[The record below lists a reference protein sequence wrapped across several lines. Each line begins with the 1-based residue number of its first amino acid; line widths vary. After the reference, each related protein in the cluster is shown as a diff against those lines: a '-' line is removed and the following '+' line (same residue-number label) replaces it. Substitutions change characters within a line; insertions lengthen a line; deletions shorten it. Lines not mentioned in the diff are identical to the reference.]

1 MRTTEAAPRIRLV
14 HIITLLMLI
23 SISIISIIQIAA
35 SFKAERDSLY
45 ETTLE
50 LNYESA
56 KKMSVTMNSLF
67 KAMENSLKVTSEHL
81 GRSEQIQD
89 SIQAQL
95 DLVTGSSNYFNSQ
108 LVSDA
113 NGNVLAVSPVSV
125 GLTSKKLTSKAV
137 LDAIEQRKPAIS
149 APYESVT
156 NRLIVLMT
164 TPIFNSAGGYL
175 GSLGGT
181 IYLRENNVLNDI
193 FGSNSYSSSGS
204 YIYVVDG
211 AGNLI
216 YHPDHNRLGEN
227 VSANPGVAKLIS
239 GQSGKE
245 KGVNTLGVPML
256 AGYSYVPANGWGI
269 VVQSPLEEINEKSM
283 GLIQNAILY
292 SFPFLLLIL
301 LITAWLAKKLTLP
314 LARLAAT
321 ANKILNGKQIAD
333 LPKVRTN
340 TYEAYHLYKTM
351 LITIDALQKKANQ
364 YELEAQTDNLTGLA
378 NRRSMET
385 QMLDWLEEGLD
396 FSLIVLDIDH
406 FKVINDTHGHL
417 VGDTVLKYLGK
428 LLLAMASENEYY
440 YRFGGEEFVV
450 LLPHVTRDD
459 AYLYAEK
466 IRNKLEM
473 TISPIGQPITVS
485 LGVSSFPTDGMTAL
499 EVLEHA
505 DQALYFAKGKG
516 RNCTVVYDPKYT

>member
-95 DLVTGSSNYFNSQ
+95 DLVTGSSNYFNSL

-149 APYESVT
+149 APYESIT

-164 TPIFNSAGGYL
+164 TPIFNSADQYL

-216 YHPDHNRLGEN
+216 YHPDHNRLGKN
-227 VSANPGVAKLIS
+227 VSANPVVAKLIS

-245 KGVNTLGVPML
+245 KVVNTLGVPML

-321 ANKILNGKQIAD
+321 ANKILNGKQVAD

-351 LITIDALQKKANQ
+351 IITIDALQKKANQ

>member
-1 MRTTEAAPRIRLV
+1 MRTTDAAPRIRLV
-14 HIITLLMLI
+14 HFITLLMLV
-23 SISIISIIQIAA
+23 SILIISIIQIAA
-35 SFKAERDSLY
+35 SFKAQRDSLY

-81 GRSEQIQD
+81 ESSMQTHD

-108 LVSDA
+108 MVNDA
-113 NGNVLAVSPVSV
+113 NGNVLAISPASV

-137 LDAIEQRKPAIS
+137 LDAIEQRKPTIS
-149 APYESVT
+149 ASFESVT

-164 TPIFNSAGGYL
+164 NPIFNSAGQYM
-175 GSLGGT
+175 GSLGGA

-193 FGSNSYSSSGS
+193 FGSNSYSPSGS

-216 YHPDHNRLGEN
+216 YHPEHNRLGQN
-227 VSANPGVAKLIS
+227 VSANPVVAKLIS
-239 GQSGKE
+239 GQSGKD
-245 KGVNTLGVPML
+245 KVVNTLGVPML

-292 SFPFLLLIL
+292 SLPFLLLIL
-301 LITAWLAKKLTLP
+301 VLTAWLAKKLTLP
-314 LARLAAT
+314 FSRLAAT
-321 ANKILNGKQIAD
+321 AYQILNGKQIAD

-340 TYEAYHLYKTM
+340 TYEAFHLNKTM

-385 QMLDWLEEGLD
+385 QMLDWLEDGID

-406 FKVINDTHGHL
+406 FKIINDTHGHL

-428 LLLAMASENEYY
+428 LLLAMASENEHYF
-440 YRFGGEEFVV
+440 RFGGEEFIV
-450 LLPHVTRDD
+450 LMPRVTKED
-459 AYLYAEK
+459 AYLYAER
-466 IRNKLEM
+466 IRNKLEL
-473 TISPIGQPITVS
+473 TISPVGQPITVS
-485 LGVSSFPTDGMTAL
+485 LGVSSFPTDGVTAH

-516 RNCTVVYDPKYT
+516 RNCTVVYDPKFT

>member
-1 MRTTEAAPRIRLV
+1 MQTP
-14 HIITLLMLI
+14 
-23 SISIISIIQIAA
+23 
-35 SFKAERDSLY
+35 
-45 ETTLE
+45 
-50 LNYESA
+50 
-56 KKMSVTMNSLF
+56 
-67 KAMENSLKVTSEHL
+67 
-81 GRSEQIQD
+81 D

-95 DLVTGSSNYFNSQ
+95 DLVTRSSNYFNSQ
-108 LVSDA
+108 MVNDA
-113 NGNVLAVSPVSV
+113 NGNVLAISPVSV
-125 GLTSKKLTSKAV
+125 GLTSKKLTSKAI
-137 LDAIEQRKPAIS
+137 LDAIEQRKAAIS
-149 APYESVT
+149 APFESVT

-164 TPIFNSAGGYL
+164 NPIFNSSGQYL
-175 GSLGGT
+175 GSLGGA

-193 FGSNSYSSSGS
+193 FGSNSYSPSGS

-227 VSANPGVAKLIS
+227 VSANPVVAKLIN
-239 GQSGKE
+239 GHSGKE
-245 KGVNTLGVPML
+245 KVVNTLGVPML

-283 GLIQNAILY
+283 RLIQNAILY
-292 SFPFLLLIL
+292 SLPFLLLIL
-301 LITAWLAKKLTLP
+301 ILTASLAKKLTLP
-314 LARLAAT
+314 FARLAAT
-321 ANKILNGKQIAD
+321 AYKILNGKQVAD

-385 QMLDWLEEGLD
+385 QMLDWLEEGTG

-417 VGDTVLKYLGK
+417 AGDKVLKYLGK
-428 LLLAMASENEYY
+428 LLLAMASENEHYF
-440 YRFGGEEFVV
+440 RFGGEEFIV
-450 LLPHVTRDD
+450 LMPHMTKED

-466 IRNKLEM
+466 IRNKLEL
-473 TISPIGQPITVS
+473 TISPVGQPITVS
-485 LGVSSFPTDGMTAL
+485 LGVSSFPTDGVTAH

>member
-1 MRTTEAAPRIRLV
+1 MRTADAAPRIRLV
-14 HIITLLMLI
+14 HFITLLMLV

-67 KAMENSLKVTSEHL
+67 KAMEKSLKVTSEHL
-81 GRSEQIQD
+81 EMSIQARD

-95 DLVTGSSNYFNSQ
+95 DLVTGSNNYFNSQ
-108 LVSDA
+108 MVNDA
-113 NGNVLAVSPVSV
+113 NGNVLAISPVSV

-149 APYESVT
+149 APFESVT
-156 NRLIVLMT
+156 TRLIVLMT
-164 TPIFNSAGGYL
+164 NPLFNSSGQYM
-175 GSLGGT
+175 GSLGGA

-193 FGSNSYSSSGS
+193 FGSNSYSPSGS

-216 YHPDHNRLGEN
+216 YHPEHNRLGQN
-227 VSANPGVAKLIS
+227 VSANPVVAKLIS

-245 KGVNTLGVPML
+245 KVVNTLGVPML

-283 GLIQNAILY
+283 GLIENAILY
-292 SFPFLLLIL
+292 SLPFLLLIL
-301 LITAWLAKKLTLP
+301 MLTAWLAKKLTLP
-314 LARLAAT
+314 FTRLAAT
-321 ANKILNGKQIAD
+321 AYKILNGKQIAD

-351 LITIDALQKKANQ
+351 LITIDALQKRANQ
-364 YELEAQTDNLTGLA
+364 YALEAQTDKLTGLA

-385 QMLDWLEEGLD
+385 QMLEWLEEGID

-406 FKVINDTHGHL
+406 FKIINDTHGHL
-417 VGDTVLKYLGK
+417 AGDTVLKYLGK
-428 LLLAMASENEYY
+428 LLISMASENESYF
-440 YRFGGEEFVV
+440 RFGGEEFIV
-450 LLPHVTRDD
+450 LLPHVTKDD

-473 TISPIGQPITVS
+473 TISPVGQPITVS
-485 LGVSSFPTDGMTAL
+485 LGVSSFPTDGVTAH

>member
-95 DLVTGSSNYFNSQ
+95 DLVTGSSNYFNSL

-164 TPIFNSAGGYL
+164 TPIFNSAGRYL

-227 VSANPGVAKLIS
+227 VSANPVLAKLIS

-245 KGVNTLGVPML
+245 KVVNTLGVPML

-385 QMLDWLEEGLD
+385 QMLDLLEKGLD

>member
-396 FSLIVLDIDH
+396 FSLIVLDTDH

-450 LLPHVTRDD
+450 LLPHVTKDD